1 MSLISIGKNI
11 TGPSETIVYTIP
23 NGYVGIWNLM
33 YVHNSGGSTA
43 SLSVDWYD
51 ASASTHVAILAGRS
65 FTSKEYFQ
73 FSGNGSGVVMME
85 GDQIH
90 MTPDSGATFGVIC
103 TLDLQRAINNGG

>member
-33 YVHNSGGSTA
+33 YVHNSGGSTKT
-43 SLSVDWYD
+43 LSVDWYD
-51 ASASTHVAILAGRS
+51 ASTSTHVAILDARS
-65 FTSKEYFQ
+65 FSAKEYFQ

-90 MTPDSGATFGVIC
+90 MTPESGATFGVIC